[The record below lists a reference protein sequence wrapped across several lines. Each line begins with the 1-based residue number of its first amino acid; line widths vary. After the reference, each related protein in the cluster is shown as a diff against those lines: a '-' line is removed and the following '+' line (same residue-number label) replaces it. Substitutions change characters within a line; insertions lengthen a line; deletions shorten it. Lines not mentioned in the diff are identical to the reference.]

1 MINFNVD
8 SVFNLVTIPIESIRK
23 EVDGFLVDGEYAVEA
38 FRTVRDQ
45 LLFTNRR
52 IISIDVQGLTGMRK
66 SFTSMPYSKIQ
77 FFTVQTPVFLE
88 VIADTELDLLFSN
101 GFKATFEIKG
111 KVDIG
116 KISRV
121 ISTYVLGQIWKSCS
135 DSCCRMTFSS

>member
-45 LLFTNRR
+45 LIFTNMR

-77 FFTVQTPVFLE
+77 FFTVQTPGFLE

-121 ISTYVLGQIWKSCS
+121 ISTYVLG
-135 DSCCRMTFSS
+135 

>member
-77 FFTVQTPVFLE
+77 FFTVQTPGFLE
-88 VIADTELDLLFSN
+88 VIADTELDLLLSN

-121 ISTYVLGQIWKSCS
+121 ISTYVLG
-135 DSCCRMTFSS
+135 

>member
-77 FFTVQTPVFLE
+77 FFTVQTPGFLE

-121 ISTYVLGQIWKSCS
+121 ISTYVLG
-135 DSCCRMTFSS
+135 